1 MLEST
6 LSYQS
11 HYILVY
17 IITKNVFGI
26 KKKPLNI
33 CNVLKSMALQIFVT
47 DYYIYTAIKM
57 LGLRYCGQRPW
68 VSFALVILTG
78 FDPFDKI

>member
-1 MLEST
+1 
-6 LSYQS
+6 
-11 HYILVY
+11 
-17 IITKNVFGI
+17 
-26 KKKPLNI
+26 
-33 CNVLKSMALQIFVT
+33 MALQIFVT

>member
-26 KKKPLNI
+26 KKKTLLNI

-57 LGLRYCGQRPW
+57 LVQ
-68 VSFALVILTG
+68 
-78 FDPFDKI
+78 KI

>member
-1 MLEST
+1 MNIKLSVT
-6 LSYQS
+6 LYFSVYNYQKCLW
-11 HYILVY
+11 Y
-17 IITKNVFGI
+17 TKN
-26 KKKPLNI
+26 PLNI